1 MPLFD
6 DVNAKEEEMNTT
18 VRMKRSVA
26 AKLDEISRRETQKRK
41 ASGKR
46 VPGISRNDVI
56 EKFLDMGIEA
66 YEREAAEVAS
76 TEASAKK
83 KVKK

>member
-1 MPLFD
+1 VPLFD
-6 DVNAKEEEMNTT
+6 DVNAMEEEMNTS

-26 AKLDEISRRETQKRK
+26 AKLDDISRRETQKRK

-66 YEREAAEVAS
+66 YAKEAAEGVS
-76 TEASAKK
+76 TEPSAKR